1 MTADDRAS
9 LTPHQVREVGE
20 ALSPL
25 LVEDANVIF
34 GTSIDPSLPDDEVIV
49 SLIATGFAPPPQQPR
64 RTSPPPSAMP
74 SEIVSSSPPDAS
86 SPGATPYDLF
96 AYHPPQPKL
105 LARDGASVAEESL
118 RRYDEYLCERTYGEG
133 VRAQPTPT
141 TASDPEVRSGAIVG
155 AQPRGGAAQM
165 PTTAP
170 TAEEQ
175 LEGARWYDSIVA
187 RKLKAERD
195 AHEAAHDGRW
205 GI

>member
-1 MTADDRAS
+1 MTSDG
-9 LTPHQVREVGE
+9 LLYQVREVGE

-34 GTSIDPSLPDDEVIV
+34 GTSIDTSLPDDEVIV
-49 SLIATGFAPPPQQPR
+49 SLIATGFAPPQQQPR
-64 RTSPPPSAMP
+64 RRSPPPSAMP
-74 SEIVSSSPPDAS
+74 SQDVSSPPPLDAA
-86 SPGATPYDLF
+86 PPDATPYDLF

-133 VRAQPTPT
+133 IRVEPTPT
-141 TASDPEVRSGAIVG
+141 TAPDPEAQSGAQHG
-155 AQPRGGAAQM
+155 AQPRRAAEA
-165 PTTAP
+165 PKPAAVAP